1 MIAILGFGIQ
11 TRIFSLLW
19 WHPFLLTLNL
29 MAVTVILSGAMGI
42 LGAWAAS
49 SVQSSGRLGG
59 LIARLFVAAMIAA
72 IAMPMILHA
81 AAWEST
87 AGKFGWLPLT
97 QTGSRATAIG
107 AFGAFGGLTAC
118 GWIHGLVG
126 AAIVALATWHGA
138 QRVPCSVIA
147 HGSLDATPTTIW
159 WRIRLP
165 LAMPWIVS
173 GVIGAAALAATEMTV
188 VDLYGYRTI
197 ADEFYLYHSID
208 ASNSAILIT
217 CLVPLSMAAILIM
230 QRVLWRRRLLS
241 VGGHDGSGESRSESL
256 PPGIRA
262 FAGAVTLVVAALVS
276 LVPLAGLVIK
286 AGHQVVVVGGV
297 RSTSWSLE
305 QFVQTVMR
313 APVTFAAEYSWT
325 AMIAVGTAVV
335 AVPLGWLTAS
345 LGRSHPVVGRWMDA
359 VTVVLVLVPGP
370 IVGLGIVRFF
380 QWDVPGFRLL
390 YQQSLVPTILALL
403 VRAGP
408 VAYWILRA
416 GYRGIDDRVLAMA
429 QIDRSWV
436 GRMWAID
443 RPLLKKPFLA
453 ASLGAAIVASGDV
466 PAMLPVIPPGV
477 TTVGTRLFEL
487 LHNGA
492 RYQEAALALWYV
504 GAVVALVLVW
514 MKWGATFRGR
524 MIG

>member
-1 MIAILGFGIQ
+1 VIAISGFGIQ
-11 TRIFSLLW
+11 RGIFSLLW

-97 QTGSRATAIG
+97 QTGSRSTAIG

-138 QRVPCSVIA
+138 ERVPSSAIA
-147 HGSLDATPTTIW
+147 HGSLDAGPTTIW
-159 WRIRLP
+159 WRIRVP

-173 GVIGAAALAATEMTV
+173 GLIGAAALAATEMTV
-188 VDLYGYRTI
+188 VDLYGYRTV

-208 ASNSAILIT
+208 ASTSAILIT
-217 CLVPLSMAAILIM
+217 CLIPLSMAAILIL
-230 QRVLWRRRLLS
+230 QRVLWRHRLLS
-241 VGGHDGSGESRSESL
+241 VGGQEGGETKGSESL
-256 PPGIRA
+256 SPGMRVLA
-262 FAGAVTLVVAALVS
+262 CAAALIVAGIVS
-276 LVPLAGLVIK
+276 VVPLLGLVIK
-286 AGHQVVVVGGV
+286 AGHHVVVDEGV
-297 RSTSWSLE
+297 RSTSWSLD
-305 QFVQTVMR
+305 QFLQTVAW
-313 APVTFAAEYSWT
+313 APVTFTAEYSWT
-325 AMIAVGTAVV
+325 AVIAAGTASV
-335 AVPLGWLTAS
+335 AVSLGWLAAS
-345 LGRSHPVVGRWMDA
+345 MGRTHPVAGRWMDA

-370 IVGLGIVRFF
+370 IVGLGVVRFF
-380 QWDVPGFRLL
+380 QWDVPGFRVL
-390 YQQSLVPTILALL
+390 YQQSLIPTILALL

-416 GYRGIDDRVLAMA
+416 GYRGIDDRVLATAKM
-429 QIDRSWV
+429 DRSWI
-436 GRMWAID
+436 GRVWTID
-443 RPLLKKPFLA
+443 RPLLKKSLLA
-453 ASLGAAIVASGDV
+453 ASLGSAIVASGDV

-504 GAVVALVLVW
+504 GAVVAIVLVW
-514 MKWGATFRGR
+514 MKWGASSRVK

>member
-1 MIAILGFGIQ
+1 
-11 TRIFSLLW
+11 LLW

-29 MAVTVILSGAMGI
+29 MAVTVILSGVLGI
-42 LGAWAAS
+42 SGAWAAS
-49 SVQSSGRLGG
+49 SVQASGRLGQ
-59 LIARLFVAAMIAA
+59 LIARLFVAAMVAA
-72 IAMPMILHA
+72 IALPMILHA

-107 AFGAFGGLTAC
+107 AFGAFSGLTAC

-126 AAIVALATWHGA
+126 TAIVALATWYGTG
-138 QRVPCSVIA
+138 RVPARVIA
-147 HGSLDATPTTIW
+147 HGWLDASPTTIW

-208 ASNSAILIT
+208 ASGSAILIT
-217 CLVPLSMAAILIM
+217 CLLPLSMAAILIM
-230 QRVLWRRRLLS
+230 QRVLWRRRLFS
-241 VGGHDGSGESRSESL
+241 VDGYEGRAEGSPESL
-256 PPGIRA
+256 SPRIGV
-262 FAGAVTLVVAALVS
+262 FAGAAAMLIAGTVS
-276 LVPLAGLVIK
+276 LVPVLGLVVK
-286 AGHQVVVVGGV
+286 AGHQVVVQEGV
-297 RSTSWSLE
+297 RSTSWSLD
-305 QFVQTVMR
+305 QFLQSVAW
-313 APVTFAAEYSWT
+313 APATFAAEYSWT
-325 AMIAVGTAVV
+325 AIIAVGSAAI
-335 AVPLGWLTAS
+335 AVPLGWLGAS
-345 LGRSHPVVGRWMDA
+345 IGRTRPAAGRYLDA
-359 VTVVLVLVPGP
+359 ITVVLVLVPGP
-370 IVGLGIVRFF
+370 IVGMGVVRFF
-380 QWDVPGFRLL
+380 QWDVPGFRML
-390 YQQSLVPTILALL
+390 YQQSLIPTLLALL
-403 VRAGP
+403 ARAGP

-416 GYRGIDDRVLAMA
+416 GYRGIDDRVLATA
-429 QIDRSWV
+429 QMDGSWIARV
-436 GRMWAID
+436 WKID
-443 RPLLKKPFLA
+443 RPLLKKSLLA
-453 ASLGAAIVASGDV
+453 AALGAAIVASGDV

-504 GAVVALVLVW
+504 GAVVAIVLIW
-514 MKWGATFRGR
+514 LKWGGTSRVK